1 MKKTRKNMLRSS
13 AAMLLVSALALTT
26 ATYAWFTTGHSGK
39 VSQITLTAENESGIQ
54 LSADAE
60 NWKGTITLDELTAL
74 STTTYSANLSP
85 RSSAGTADSKGK
97 LILYNLLTKEQEIE
111 DTTGKKISK
120 NIVYTADGSS
130 EGIVSF
136 DLYARNTGTDKK
148 TLYLDSSASVKGVA
162 DTNGKTTGIENAIR
176 VAFVKQG
183 TQEIKGS
190 TYVADAKKLYK
201 ANASLSDG
209 VWLWEPNSKSH
220 SENSLYSG
228 QGTVATYA
236 IKGEI
241 KESANVT
248 LNAEGILDKDTYTDY
263 VTSSSV
269 KPNLSDANTDSA
281 IVEIPA
287 NSIVKFTVY
296 IWLEGQDVDCTDKEA
311 NGSFTVDLT
320 FNDGTTTTTTSTET
334 ASN

>member
-39 VSQITLTAENESGIQ
+39 VSQITLTAENQSGIQ

-60 NWKGTITLDELTAL
+60 NWKGTITLDELTAQK
-74 STTTYSANLSP
+74 TTTYSKDLSP
-85 RSSAGTADSKGK
+85 RSSDLTVKSGK
-97 LILYNLLTKEQEIE
+97 LALYNLESMEKDI
-111 DTTGKKISK
+111 TTDGKTISK
-120 NIVYTADGSS
+120 NIVYTEDGSS
-130 EGIVSF
+130 NGIVSF
-136 DLYARNTGTDKK
+136 DLYARNTGTVEK

-162 DTNGKTTGIENAIR
+162 DTTGKTTGIENAIR

-183 TQEIKGS
+183 TQAGS
-190 TYVADAKKLYK
+190 TSSTEAKKLSK
-201 ANASLSDG
+201 GES

-228 QGTVATYA
+228 QGTQPTYA

-241 KESANVT
+241 SKDANVT
-248 LNAEGILDKDTYTDY
+248 LNAEGILDKDTYPDY
-263 VTSSSV
+263 VTSTSV
-269 KPNLSDANTDSA
+269 TPNLSDVNTDSA
-281 IVEIPA
+281 IVKIPA

-320 FNDGTTTTTTSTET
+320 FNDGTTTTTSSTET
-334 ASN
+334 TSD